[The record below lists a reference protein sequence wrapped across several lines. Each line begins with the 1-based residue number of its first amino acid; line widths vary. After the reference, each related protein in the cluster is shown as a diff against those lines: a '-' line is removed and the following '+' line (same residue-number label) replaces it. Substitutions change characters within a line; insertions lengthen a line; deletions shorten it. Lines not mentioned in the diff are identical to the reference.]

1 MDTGPRHQVFK
12 LFIGGLTIET
22 TESDIMN
29 HFSKFGFVFDV
40 LIIRNRETAV
50 SKGYGFISCNNVSTY
65 QRILSTDHIIDG
77 RLIDCHD
84 SFKKNEEPL
93 KFKENANKKIF
104 VGGISLETSD
114 MDLAEYFGQF
124 GPIRQAYVIKD
135 PVSKRS
141 KKFGFAIMKTQESV
155 DKILNT
161 PVHVLKGIVV
171 SCKLFVRLDH
181 HSGKSSHQPANKAGR
196 QEADDQTSLYASIS
210 IPRSDGEIFEDSGL
224 QYQNFGLE
232 HYQRESKGSEYLEPE
247 YSDYIDHAEFAEQ
260 GSRQPERSFQDDRCS
275 FFSFRARDYS
285 RNQVSNYMADFDN
298 CGRVASEFNSAFSQ
312 PRDFGMITDGYVAPM
327 VIDQDGNQGFDQVEF
342 LGSTLVPQEQSFQG
356 YQVGLAAS
364 SQTQSPS
371 TAPFNQDRDGQLESS
386 QILADAQGISALPNK
401 EPSGSN
407 QMHHRVNDA
416 VKHQYHIWASSDLRD
431 AKPNKEP
438 PPSHSAASDPQ
449 IGDSCQTGY
458 LAALHSS
465 LPADSNIRFNWC
477 SSRRFY
483 SSLRARKPKV
493 F

>member
-40 LIIRNRETAV
+40 LIIRNRDTTV

-65 QRILSTDHIIDG
+65 QRILSTDHVIDG

-84 SFKKNEEPL
+84 SFKKNEEPQ

-181 HSGKSSHQPANKAGR
+181 HSGKSSQQPSNKAAR
-196 QEADDQTSLYASIS
+196 QEADDQTSFYASVS
-210 IPRSDGEIFEDSGL
+210 GPRGDGETFEESGL
-224 QYQNFGLE
+224 QCHNFVME
-232 HYQRESKGSEYLEPE
+232 HYQRESTVSEYFDPE
-247 YSDYIDHAEFAEQ
+247 YTDYIDHTEFAEQ

-285 RNQVSNYMADFDN
+285 RNQVSNYLTDFDN
-298 CGRVASEFNSAFSQ
+298 FSQVASDFNGAFNQ
-312 PRDFGMITDGYVAPM
+312 QRDFGMITDGYVAPM
-327 VIDQDGNQGFDQVEF
+327 VIDQDGNEGFDQIEF
-342 LGSTLVPQEQSFQG
+342 PGSTISPQELSFQG
-356 YQVGLAAS
+356 YPMELVAP
-364 SQTQSPS
+364 SQTNFPS
-371 TAPFNQDRDGQLESS
+371 AVPFKDREGQLGSS
-386 QILADAQGISALPNK
+386 HSLAEGQGMYALPNK
-401 EPSGSN
+401 DLLANN
-407 QMHHRVNDA
+407 QMHQKLQDS
-416 VKHQYHIWASSDLRD
+416 VKPQYQIWSPGELGEG
-431 AKPNKEP
+431 KPKKEP
-438 PPSHSAASDPQ
+438 PPSHSAVSDPQ
-449 IGDSCQTGY
+449 TADSCKTGY
-458 LAALHSS
+458 LIALVSS
-465 LPADSNIRFNWC
+465 FPADCNIRFNWC

-483 SSLRARKPKV
+483 RSLRTRKPKV

>member
-22 TESDIMN
+22 TEPDIMN

-40 LIIRNRETAV
+40 LIIRNRDTAV

-84 SFKKNEEPL
+84 SFKKNEEPQ

-181 HSGKSSHQPANKAGR
+181 HSGKSSQQPANKAGR
-196 QEADDQTSLYASIS
+196 QEADDQTSLYASVS
-210 IPRSDGEIFEDSGL
+210 GPRGDGETFEESGL

-232 HYQRESKGSEYLEPE
+232 HYQRESKVSEYLEPE
-247 YSDYIDHAEFAEQ
+247 YSGYIDHAEFAEQ

-285 RNQVSNYMADFDN
+285 RNHVGDYRADFDN
-298 CGRVASEFNSAFSQ
+298 CGRVTSEFNSSFSQ
-312 PRDFGMITDGYVAPM
+312 PTDFGMITDGYVAPM

-342 LGSTLVPQEQSFQG
+342 PGSTVLPQEQSFQG
-356 YQVGLAAS
+356 YQVDLAADYQTHFPS
-364 SQTQSPS
+364 SI
-371 TAPFNQDRDGQLESS
+371 PFNKNRDGQLGSS
-386 QILADAQGISALPNK
+386 QNLAEAQGISALPNK
-401 EPSGSN
+401 DLLGSN
-407 QMHHRVNDA
+407 QMHQRVPDT
-416 VKHQYHIWASSDLRD
+416 VKQQYHIWSPGELGDTRP
-431 AKPNKEP
+431 KKEP

-449 IGDSCQTGY
+449 IGDGYQTGY
-458 LAALHSS
+458 LAALPSS
-465 LPADSNIRFNWC
+465 FPPDSNIRFNWC

-483 SSLRARKPKV
+483 RSLRARKPKV